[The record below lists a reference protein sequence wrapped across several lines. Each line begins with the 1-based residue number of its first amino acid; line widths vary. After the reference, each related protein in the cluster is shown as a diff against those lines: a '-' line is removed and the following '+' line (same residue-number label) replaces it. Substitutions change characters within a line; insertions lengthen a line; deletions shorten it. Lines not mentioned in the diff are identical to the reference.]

1 MTMTATDAA
10 AIPMANNS
18 PGEHC
23 NKTGLR
29 TLWMTRL
36 YHTEIRDPDKNTLTS
51 VPTPIVAMSTTEGRQ
66 GPGVQQDG
74 RDARSSRELLVVGAM
89 QLFFSLVTL
98 LGLDREGGDWARF

>member
-1 MTMTATDAA
+1 
-10 AIPMANNS
+10 
-18 PGEHC
+18 
-23 NKTGLR
+23 
-29 TLWMTRL
+29 MTRL

-98 LGLDREGGDWARF
+98 LGLDPKMEASPLVVRPEMGGDTGKLNVGDARRRLPNFQGT